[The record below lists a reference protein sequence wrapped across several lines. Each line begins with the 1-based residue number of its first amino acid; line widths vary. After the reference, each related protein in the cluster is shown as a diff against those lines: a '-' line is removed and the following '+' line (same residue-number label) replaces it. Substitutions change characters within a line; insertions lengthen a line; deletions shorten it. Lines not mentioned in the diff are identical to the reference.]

1 MNLFND
7 SNSPCLYATI
17 RGMLQITS
25 RSFLVLLLV
34 VFAFFFSCLSGCAPA
49 PPVASLPPPAPPVVQ
64 PEAPPAPVGAIDDPR
79 LVRVGQVA
87 KAEIAARATPGVVV
101 LVGHQDR
108 IIYRQAFGH
117 RSLEPQVT
125 PMTVDTVFDIA
136 SLTKVVATTTAI
148 MQLTD
153 KGKLKLD
160 DPVARYWP
168 EFAANGKGGIT
179 VRQLLTHTSGLR
191 ADVNSRVRWQ
201 GYQGAIAAIAADK
214 PVNPP
219 GSAFRYSDANFVAL
233 GELVRRVSGKSLDVY
248 CAQEI
253 FRPLGMKDTSF
264 TPPASKQAR
273 FAPCDWQGGA
283 LRCGQVSDPT
293 AYRMGGVAG
302 HAGVFSTATDLA
314 VLCQMLIDGGVGPGG
329 QRILSAKA
337 ITAMTKPHSVP
348 GNGARRGL
356 GWDIRSPYS
365 KIFNAAFPTGSYGHT
380 GYTGTSI
387 WIDPKSR
394 TFLIILTN
402 RLHPNAKGQIK
413 TLRAQTAAA
422 VAAAIPM
429 GKPAAMAPPAFEIAM
444 EGWGAADPPERVR
457 SGIEVLAASG
467 FAPLKGKNI
476 GVITNHTG
484 VDVQGR
490 STLKLLLKAPGVK
503 VRAIFSPEHGLSGLL
518 DEKVASGT
526 DAASGL
532 PIYSLYG
539 NVKKPT
545 PAMLKGLDALVYDI
559 QDVGVR
565 FYTYITT
572 MAYCMEAAAAHNLD
586 FYVLDRPDPITAA
599 AVQGPGLD
607 PDLCSFIA
615 YCPMP
620 VRYGMTVGE
629 MAQLFN
635 GEKRIGVRLQV
646 VKMTGY
652 RREAWFDQTGL
663 PWINPSPNL
672 RSLTQAILYPGV
684 GLVESANI
692 SVGRGTATP
701 FEVVG
706 APWVTGDR
714 LATYLQQ
721 RRIPGVA
728 FEPVTFV
735 PASNRFRGQRCEG
748 VRLRVTD
755 RAALDSPALG
765 VELLAALH
773 RFYPREFQI
782 ERILGMIGSREALRA
797 VKNGADPQAVKQRWQ
812 ASLEAFRRLRAKY
825 LLY

>member
-1 MNLFND
+1 M
-7 SNSPCLYATI
+7 
-17 RGMLQITS
+17 RQIPS
-25 RSFLVLLLV
+25 RVSLAFFLLV
-34 VFAFFFSCLSGCAPA
+34 IFGFALHGLLGCGHAP
-49 PPVASLPPPAPPVVQ
+49 PPVAMIEPPPPPPIVKPEPPPAPPGV
-64 PEAPPAPVGAIDDPR
+64 IDDPR
-79 LVRVGQVA
+79 FARVAQVA
-87 KAEIAARATPGVVV
+87 KQEIAARRTPGVVV

-108 IIYRQAFGH
+108 IVYRRAFGH
-117 RSLEPQVT
+117 RSLEPQVQ

-148 MQLTD
+148 MQLVD
-153 KGKLKLD
+153 KGRLRLD
-160 DPVARYWP
+160 EPVARYWP
-168 EFAANGKGGIT
+168 EFAAHGKSHIT
-179 VRQLLTHTSGLR
+179 IRQLLTHTSGLR
-191 ADVNSRVRWQ
+191 AEVNSRVRWQ
-201 GYQGAIAAIAADK
+201 GYQGALAAIAADK

-219 GSAFRYSDANFVAL
+219 GTAFRYSDANFIVL
-233 GELVRRVSGKSLDVY
+233 GDLVRRVSGKSLDVY

-264 TPPASKQAR
+264 RPPAAKQAR
-273 FAPCDWQGGA
+273 FAPCDYQNGV

-314 VLCQMLIDGGVGPGG
+314 LFAQMLTDGGVGRG
-329 QRILSAKA
+329 QQILSAKA
-337 ITAMTKPHSVP
+337 VAAMTKPHGLP
-348 GNGARRGL
+348 GNGTRRGL

-365 KIFNAAFPTGSYGHT
+365 KIFNASFPKGSYGHT

-387 WIDPKSR
+387 WIEPKSK

-413 TLRAQTAAA
+413 NLRAQTAAA

-429 GKPAAMAPPAFEIAM
+429 GKPAAEGPRTLNVAMA
-444 EGWGAADPPERVR
+444 GHGQADPPESVR
-457 SGIEVLAASG
+457 PGIEVLAASG

-484 VDVQGR
+484 VDHKGR
-490 STLKLLLKAPGVK
+490 STLRLLLQAPGVK
-503 VRAIFSPEHGLSGLL
+503 VKAIFSPEHGLSGKL
-518 DEKVASGT
+518 DEKVASGKDSAT
-526 DAASGL
+526 GL

-545 PAMLKGLDALVYDI
+545 AAMLKGLDALVYDI

-572 MAYCMEAAAAHNLD
+572 MAYAMEAAAAQGLD
-586 FYVLDRPDPITAA
+586 FYVLDRPDPLNAA
-599 AVQGPGLD
+599 GVQGPVLD
-607 PDLCSFIA
+607 PDLCSFVG
-615 YCPMP
+615 YCSLP
-620 VRYGMTVGE
+620 VRYGLTVGE
-629 MAQLFN
+629 IAQLFN
-635 GEKRIGVRLQV
+635 RERRIGVKLQV
-646 VKMTGY
+646 VKMAGY

-663 PWINPSPNL
+663 PWVNPSPNL

-706 APWVTGDR
+706 APWISGPRLTSYLRQRHIAGVT
-714 LATYLQQ
+714 
-721 RRIPGVA
+721 

-735 PASNRFRGQRCEG
+735 PTSNRFQGQRCEG
-748 VRLRVTD
+748 VRLRLAD
-755 RAALDSPALG
+755 RAALDVPALG
-765 VELLAALH
+765 IELAAALH

-782 ERILGMIGSREALRA
+782 ERTLGMIGSRDILRA
-797 VKNGADPQAVKQRWQ
+797 LKNGDDPRDIKQRWQ
-812 ASLEAFRRLRAKY
+812 AGLESFRRLRAKY

>member
-1 MNLFND
+1 
-7 SNSPCLYATI
+7 
-17 RGMLQITS
+17 
-25 RSFLVLLLV
+25 
-34 VFAFFFSCLSGCAPA
+34 
-49 PPVASLPPPAPPVVQ
+49 
-64 PEAPPAPVGAIDDPR
+64 VGAIDDPR
-79 LVRVGQVA
+79 FARVAQVA
-87 KAEIAARATPGVVV
+87 RQEIAARSTPGVVV

-108 IIYRQAFGH
+108 IVYRQAFGH
-117 RSLEPQVT
+117 RSLDPRIE

-148 MQLTD
+148 MQLVD
-153 KGKLKLD
+153 KGRLRLD
-160 DPVARYWP
+160 DPVARHWP
-168 EFAANGKGGIT
+168 EFAANGKRGIT

-191 ADVNSRVRWQ
+191 AEVNSRVRWQ
-201 GYQGAIAAIAADK
+201 GYEGALAAIAADK

-219 GSAFRYSDANFVAL
+219 GTAFRYSDANFIAL
-233 GELVRRVSGKSLDVY
+233 GDLVRRVSGKPLDVY

-264 TPPASKQAR
+264 RPPAAKQAR
-273 FAPCDWQGGA
+273 IAPCDYQNGV

-314 VLCQMLIDGGVGPGG
+314 LFTQMLTDGGTAQGR
-329 QRILSAKA
+329 QILSPQAMA
-337 ITAMTKPHSVP
+337 AMTKPHGLP
-348 GNGARRGL
+348 GNGTRRGL

-365 KIFNAAFPTGSYGHT
+365 KVFNASFPKGSFGHT

-387 WIDPKSR
+387 WIEPKSR

-402 RLHPNAKGQIK
+402 RLHPDAKGQIK
-413 TLRAQTAAA
+413 NLRAQTAAA

-429 GKPAAMAPPAFEIAM
+429 GKPAAMAPQTFEVAM
-444 EGWGAADPPERVR
+444 EGGGAADPPARMR
-457 SGIEVLAASG
+457 PGIEVLAASG
-467 FAPLKGKNI
+467 FAALKGKNI

-484 VDVQGR
+484 VDAKGR
-490 STLKLLLKAPGVK
+490 STLGLLLQAPGVK
-503 VRAIFSPEHGLSGLL
+503 VKAIFSPEHGLSGKL
-518 DEKVASGT
+518 DEKIASGT
-526 DAASGL
+526 DSATGL
-532 PIYSLYG
+532 PVYSLYG

-545 PAMLKGLDALVYDI
+545 ATMLKGLDTLVYDI

-572 MAYCMEAAAAHNLD
+572 MAYAMEAAAAHGLD
-586 FYVLDRPDPITAA
+586 FYVLDRPNPLTCES
-599 AVQGPGLD
+599 VQGPVLD
-607 PDLCSFIA
+607 PDLCSFIG

-620 VRYGMTVGE
+620 VRYGMTAGE
-629 MAQLFN
+629 MALLFN
-635 GEKRIGVRLQV
+635 REKHISAKLQV
-646 VKMTGY
+646 VKMEGY

-692 SVGRGTATP
+692 SVGRGTPTP

-706 APWVTGDR
+706 APWISGSR
-714 LATYLQQ
+714 LAGYLQQ
-721 RRIPGVA
+721 RHIPGIT
-728 FEPVTFV
+728 FEPVAFV
-735 PASNRFRGQRCEG
+735 PANNRFRGQRCEG
-748 VRLRVTD
+748 VRLRLTD
-755 RAALDSPALG
+755 RAALDGPALG

-773 RFYPREFQI
+773 RLYPRDFQI
-782 ERILGMIGSREALRA
+782 ERTLGMIGSREILRA
-797 VKNGADPQAVKQRWQ
+797 LKNGDDPRNIKQRWE
-812 ASLEAFRRLRAKY
+812 ASLEAFRRVRARY